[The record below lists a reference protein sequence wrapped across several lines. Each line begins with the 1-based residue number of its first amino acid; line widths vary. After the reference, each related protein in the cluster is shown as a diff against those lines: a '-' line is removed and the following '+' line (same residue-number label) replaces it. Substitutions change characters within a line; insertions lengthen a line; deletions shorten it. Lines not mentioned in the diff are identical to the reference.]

1 MAKKVVLAGA
11 CRTAIGKMG
20 GALSNTPAA
29 ELGSIVIKEALNR
42 AGVKP
47 EQVDEVLMGCVIQAA
62 QGQNV
67 ARQASI
73 KAGLPIEVP
82 AVTLNVVCGSGL
94 KCVNEA
100 ATMILAG
107 QADIVVAGGMEN
119 MSMAPY
125 AMTKARFGYRMNN
138 ATIID
143 TMVNDA
149 LTDAFNHYHMMITA
163 ENVCEKYGLTR
174 EELDEFSA
182 NSQQKC
188 EKAIAEGK
196 FDDEIVPVP
205 VKVKKETVMFAKD
218 EGPRP
223 GTTAESLSKLK
234 CCSGKEGGLVTAGN
248 ASGINDGAAAIVV
261 MSEEKAKELAVRV
274 ADTGTKIVSGMEGL
288 LEIAVMEGYE
298 ILVTAVVGM
307 IGIRPTM
314 AAIEAGKDIALANK
328 ETLVTAGHLIIP
340 LVKEKKVRLLP
351 VDSEH
356 SAIFQ
361 CLNGEHGNKI
371 EKILLTA
378 SGGPFRGWTREQ
390 MKSVQ
395 VEDALKHPN
404 WTMGRK
410 ITIDSSTMV
419 NKGLEVMEARWLFG
433 VEMDQVQVVVQPQS
447 VIHSMVEYEDGAVIA
462 QLGTPDMKLPIQYAL
477 YYPERRFLAGDRLDF
492 AKLAQITFEAPDFE
506 NFHGLSLAYK
516 AGRRGGTLPTVFNAA
531 NERAVQKFLDREIG
545 YLTITDMIEAAME
558 HHTVKENPTVEE
570 ILAAEQETYDFIESR
585 W

>member
-1 MAKKVVLAGA
+1 MKKI
-11 CRTAIGKMG
+11 AI
-20 GALSNTPAA
+20 
-29 ELGSIVIKEALNR
+29 LGSTGSIGTQTLEVVR
-42 AGVKP
+42 ANK
-47 EQVDEVLMGCVIQAA
+47 D
-62 QGQNV
+62 
-67 ARQASI
+67 
-73 KAGLPIEVP
+73 IEVT
-82 AVTLNVVCGSGL
+82 ALAAGS
-94 KCVNEA
+94 N
-100 ATMILAG
+100 
-107 QADIVVAGGMEN
+107 
-119 MSMAPY
+119 
-125 AMTKARFGYRMNN
+125 
-138 ATIID
+138 ID
-143 TMVNDA
+143 
-149 LTDAFNHYHMMITA
+149 LL
-163 ENVCEKYGLTR
+163 EKQIR
-174 EELDEFSA
+174 EFSP
-182 NSQQKC
+182 K
-188 EKAIAEGK
+188 IAA
-196 FDDEIVPVP
+196 VW
-205 VKVKKETVMFAKD
+205 
-218 EGPRP
+218 
-223 GTTAESLSKLK
+223 
-234 CCSGKEGGLVTAGN
+234 N
-248 ASGINDGAAAIVV
+248 
-261 MSEEKAKELAVRV
+261 EEKAKELKDRVRDLDIRV
-274 ADTGTKIVSGMEGL
+274 ESGMDGL
-288 LEIAVMEGYE
+288 LAVATELGAEIV
-298 ILVTAVVGM
+298 VTAVVGM
-307 IGIRPTM
+307 IGIRPTI
-314 AAIEAGKDIALANK
+314 AAMNAGKDIALANK
-328 ETLVTAGHLIIP
+328 ETLVTAGHIIMS
-340 LVKEKKVRLLP
+340 LAKEKHVRILP
-351 VDSEH
+351 VGSEH

-361 CLNGEHGNKI
+361 SLNGETGNKI
-371 EKILLTA
+371 HKILLTA

-390 MKSVQ
+390 MKGVQ